1 MNIKEFLRSWNPW
14 HLRRRIGELE
24 QKAVEYG
31 ESLER
36 LTECRDNLV
45 AECNRH
51 NVKEI
56 ERLEKE
62 VRRLQGKTSDMLC
75 QFQRLGQII
84 SSLHK
89 NFSRDK
95 KETNN
100 EPK

>member
-1 MNIKEFLRSWNPW
+1 MNIKEILARWSPW
-14 HLRRRIGELE
+14 HLRRRIAELE

-36 LTECRDNLV
+36 LTECRDSLV

-56 ERLEKE
+56 ERLENK
-62 VRRLQGKTSDMLC
+62 VSDMLC

-95 KETNN
+95 EHNQQVKGDQDN
-100 EPK
+100 ESK

>member
-1 MNIKEFLRSWNPW
+1 
-14 HLRRRIGELE
+14 
-24 QKAVEYG
+24 
-31 ESLER
+31 
-36 LTECRDNLV
+36 
-45 AECNRH
+45 
-51 NVKEI
+51 VKEI

-95 KETNN
+95 KETNETN
-100 EPK
+100 RSK